1 MFNFAIY
8 NLNLNIMKT
17 IAAKVSEYI
26 KTKPYLSTALSQGI
40 INLTSLA
47 RKIQPDIENS
57 IKIPATPIASK
68 IAAISGFA
76 RNIPKRSVR
85 LGLKVIMVTPP

>member
-1 MFNFAIY
+1 
-8 NLNLNIMKT
+8 MKT

-57 IKIPATPIASK
+57 IKKPLPK
-68 IAAISGFA
+68 IIKKMRYFQ
-76 RNIPKRSVR
+76 
-85 LGLKVIMVTPP
+85 

>member
-1 MFNFAIY
+1 
-8 NLNLNIMKT
+8 MKT

-57 IKIPATPIASK
+57 IKKPAKSG
-68 IAAISGFA
+68 AIVMA
-76 RNIPKRSVR
+76 LKRIQIRRSFF
-85 LGLKVIMVTPP
+85 LLTKLLMF